1 MRRAMIAALMIAAIA
16 VAPGC
21 APVKPYQRGRL
32 AKPKMQLQRDA
43 QATEIEHHVY
53 ESREGSAGGHVGTG
67 GGCGCN

>member
-1 MRRAMIAALMIAAIA
+1 MMRRAMIAVIAMAL
-16 VAPGC
+16 GC
-21 APVKPYQRGRL
+21 VPVKPYQRGRL

-43 QATEIEHHVY
+43 QATEIEQHVY

>member
-1 MRRAMIAALMIAAIA
+1 MMRRAMVAALIIALATA
-16 VAPGC
+16 LGC

-43 QATEIEHHVY
+43 QATEIEQHVY